1 MTILQNHQ
9 ELLSG
14 NNFCLNSVTIFFKL
28 VIGTPH
34 PNPLPLWERVRVRGT
49 NNSNKIINMP
59 KFELPYNNPIQA
71 DKKILYKNARII
83 DPQSGYDKLGELLTI
98 GNKITDFGEKILAS
112 DAEIIDC
119 QGFVLAPGLIDIQVH
134 FREPGQTHKEDLSSG
149 SKSAIAGGI
158 TAVVCQPNT
167 SPTIDSVETLE
178 YVKARALETAHCNI
192 LAYACI
198 TKNMKGEELTDMPS
212 LKKAGAVGFTDDGL
226 PVMNA
231 NLMRRA
237 FENSRELGVVIAQ
250 HAEDLNLTNKGCI
263 NEGVVSKQLGVRGIP
278 NISESVIVERDIAIL
293 EATGGK
299 YHLLHVSTK
308 EALETIKRAKDK
320 GLNATVEVC
329 PHHFLLTDQQ
339 VLKSG
344 TNAKMNPPLR
354 SESDR
359 QALIDG
365 LKSGLIDAIS
375 TDHAP
380 HDPASKEK
388 SLQDATFG
396 IVGVETMLPLSLRL
410 YHQGVLSLKDLLAK
424 MTCNAAK
431 IINFDGGVIKKGA
444 RADLTL
450 IDLNSE
456 WEIDSQKF
464 YSKSKNSPF
473 DGFKVKGRAVR
484 TIVAGKTVYEI

>member
-1 MTILQNHQ
+1 M
-9 ELLSG
+9 G
-14 NNFCLNSVTIFFKL
+14 
-28 VIGTPH
+28 
-34 PNPLPLWERVRVRGT
+34 
-49 NNSNKIINMP
+49 IIMS
-59 KFELPYNNPIQA
+59 KFELPYNQVIENN
-71 DKKILYKNARII
+71 KKILYKNARII
-83 DPQSGYDKLGELLTI
+83 DPESGYDKLGELLTI
-98 GNKITDFGEKILAS
+98 GNKIADFGEKLTVL

-119 QGFVLAPGLIDIQVH
+119 KGLILAPGLIDIQVH
-134 FREPGQTHKEDLSSG
+134 FRDPGQSHKEDLSSG
-149 SKSAIAGGI
+149 SKSAVVGGI
-158 TAVVCQPNT
+158 TTVVCQPNT
-167 SPTIDSVETLE
+167 APTIDTVETLE
-178 YVKARALETAHCNI
+178 YIKSKALEAAYCNV

-198 TKNMKGEELTDMPS
+198 TKNMKGEELADLKS
-212 LKKAGAVGFTDDGL
+212 LKNAGAVGFTDDGL

-237 FENSRELGVVIAQ
+237 FENSKDLGVVIAQ

-263 NEGVVSKQLGVRGIP
+263 NEGEVSKQLGVRGIP

-293 EATGGK
+293 EAVGGR

-308 EALETIKRAKDK
+308 EALDAIRRAKEK
-320 GLNATVEVC
+320 GLQATVEIC
-329 PHHFLLTDQQ
+329 PHHFLLTDKQ

-359 QALIDG
+359 LALIEG
-365 LKSGLIDAIS
+365 LSTGLIDAIS

-380 HDPASKEK
+380 HDLASKEK
-388 SLQDATFG
+388 SLQEASFG
-396 IVGVETMLPLSLRL
+396 IVGVETMLPLSLNL
-410 YHQGVLSLKDLLAK
+410 YHQGILSLNDLLAK

-450 IDLNSE
+450 IDLNCE